1 MIELRNV
8 SKKFDELVVLK
19 NINLGIYPKNIYG
32 LCGKNGSGKSTLI
45 NIIIGICK
53 PDEGIVRVFGKDPTK
68 DWKIRQTIGTLQEED
83 VYFPELTATEF
94 LWWVGRLRG
103 LTDTQCEEQI
113 KTLSEMFYLNNKLD
127 NLIDSL
133 SYGMRRKTVLAAAF
147 MAKPQLLLLDEPSN
161 GLDYSSLESLCNLLK
176 KHQQKG
182 GTAIIASHNLAFVK
196 KICTNVIVLSNSRLT
211 EQLTVE

>member
-32 LCGKNGSGKSTLI
+32 LCGENGSGKSTLI
-45 NIIIGICK
+45 NIIIGICN
-53 PDEGIVRVFGKDPTK
+53 PDEGIVRVFGKDPRK
-68 DWKIRQTIGTLQEED
+68 DWKIRQRIGTLQEED
-83 VYFPELTATEF
+83 AYFPELTATEF

-133 SYGMRRKTVLAAAF
+133 SYGMRRKTVLAATF

-161 GLDYSSLESLCNLLK
+161 GLDYGSLESLCNLLK

-196 KICTNVIVLSNSRLT
+196 KICTNVIVLSNGRLT
-211 EQLTVE
+211 EQLTAE